1 MLCITAS
8 STSKTLVLKYILYI
22 YIYIDTV
29 KVKDSKL
36 ILFIKKKNL
45 KYVFFNK
52 NMLGYTK

>member
-36 ILFIKKKNL
+36 ILFIKKKI
-45 KYVFFNK
+45 
-52 NMLGYTK
+52 

>member
-8 STSKTLVLKYILYI
+8 STSKTLVLKYIL